1 MKEAYGYAADEV
13 IKAEDYIPV
22 IKGLVFQALLFYTE
36 EEDKT
41 LNNYAG
47 VK

>member
-1 MKEAYGYAADEV
+1 MKDAYGYAADEV
-13 IKAEDYIPV
+13 IKADYIPV

-41 LNNYAG
+41 LNYAG